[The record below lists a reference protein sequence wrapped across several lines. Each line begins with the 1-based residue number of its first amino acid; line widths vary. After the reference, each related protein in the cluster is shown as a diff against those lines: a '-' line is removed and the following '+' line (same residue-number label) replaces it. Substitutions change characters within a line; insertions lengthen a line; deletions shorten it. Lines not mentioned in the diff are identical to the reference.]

1 MLQLFAPSIAAL
13 VVGRFW
19 NCESVHPWLQDGEL
33 TSVDFGVSILTNT
46 APLYLSELVPVR
58 HRARAVGLTIAGS
71 GAVSVIATVVVWGT
85 EKINDS
91 RQYKVPLIV
100 QAALSVLLFFL
111 SFTLTESPLWL
122 LSKGR
127 VEEAKLNLSSIRA
140 GNMRLVEAELSSALL
155 SFRSQR
161 DTETKINMVEILK
174 QPHLERTISAGA
186 LLCLSQVGGQI
197 LVGTYSTVILVQSG
211 VADPFKITI
220 LIFLLQFLGTLVG
233 PFLVDKTGRRP
244 VALVGFILLFAI
256 DIIAG
261 VLACAGLKTSSEKI
275 GLASLCM
282 IFAFI
287 NSLSFQS
294 L

>member
-1 MLQLFAPSIAAL
+1 MELSVRTSRLLNGMLTFA
-13 VVGRFW
+13 
-19 NCESVHPWLQDGEL
+19 
-33 TSVDFGVSILTNT
+33 DFGVSILTNT

-58 HRARAVGLTIAGS
+58 HRARAVGNTVAG
-71 GAVSVIATVVVWGT
+71 GTAVSVIATVVVWGS

-91 RQYKVPLIV
+91 RQYKVPLII
-100 QAALSVLLFFL
+100 QAVLPVLLFTL
-111 SFTLTESPLWL
+111 SLLLTESPIWL

-127 VEEAKLNLSSIRA
+127 IEEAKSNLSYIRG
-140 GNMRLVEAELSSALL
+140 GNTRLVEAEISSAVLGL
-155 SFRSQR
+155 RSHAESEIQVGL
-161 DTETKINMVEILK
+161 MEILK
-174 QPHLERTISAGA
+174 PPHLERTLSSGA

-220 LIFLLQFLGTLVG
+220 IIFLLQFLGTLVG
-233 PFLVDKTGRRP
+233 PFLVDRVGRRP
-244 VALVGFILLFAI
+244 VALVGFVLLLFI

-261 VLACAGLKTSSEKI
+261 ALACAGLKTSPQRL

-282 IFAFI
+282 IFGFI